1 MRIECE
7 WGLRG
12 LRHLAPSA
20 DVVVIVDVLSFSTAV
35 DVAVDRGARI
45 YPYRQPD
52 DGLAEFARG
61 VDAELAGR
69 RGECRYSLSPSCYE
83 DIEPGTRV
91 VLPSPNGATLSRSA
105 GDGVVLTGCLRNA
118 TAVGAAAA
126 GAGEIIAVIPSGE
139 RWPEGTLRPALEDW
153 LGAGAI
159 IRAMNGET
167 TPEASAA
174 ALAFTA
180 LESKLTSVLR
190 DCMSGRE
197 LVEAGYDK
205 DIVVAA
211 ALDASEAVPALTE
224 GAYSAHRT

>member
-1 MRIECE
+1 VKIECE

-12 LRHLAPSA
+12 LRHLSPGS

-35 DVAVDRGARI
+35 DVAVDRGGRI
-45 YPYRQPD
+45 YPYPQPD
-52 DGLAEFARG
+52 DGLADFARG

-69 RGECRYSLSPSCYE
+69 RGECRYSLSPNCYE

-91 VLPSPNGATLSRSA
+91 VLPSPNGATLSRNA
-105 GDGVVLTGCLRNA
+105 GDGIVFTGCLRNA
-118 TAVGAAAA
+118 SAVAAAVA
-126 GAGEIIAVIPSGE
+126 EVGEVVAVVPSGE

-159 IRAMNGET
+159 IRAMGGET

-174 ALAFTA
+174 ALAFEAMAPT
-180 LESKLTSVLR
+180 LTSVLR

-197 LVEAGYDK
+197 LVEAGYENDV
-205 DIVVAA
+205 VVAA
-211 ALDASEAVPALTE
+211 ALDASQAVPVLTE
-224 GAYSAHRT
+224 GAYGARRA